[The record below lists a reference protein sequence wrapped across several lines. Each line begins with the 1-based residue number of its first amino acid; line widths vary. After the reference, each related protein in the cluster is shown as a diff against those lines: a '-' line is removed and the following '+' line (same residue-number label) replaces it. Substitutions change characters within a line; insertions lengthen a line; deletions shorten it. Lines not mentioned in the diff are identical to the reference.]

1 MHIEYHVPGFYIGK
15 PYDYNE
21 YICSASLDKVVIC
34 KILFEAFSFIYKQAL
49 YFMPQYPVMYW
60 IILYP
65 DKNGGGKKLGYISAS
80 EYFSV
85 ERFITQPSYCLWAQT
100 CKVLFVKCVRR
111 NDPAGM

>member
-1 MHIEYHVPGFYIGK
+1 MSIYVLHLLTKWSFVKYCLK
-15 PYDYNE
+15 
-21 YICSASLDKVVIC
+21 
-34 KILFEAFSFIYKQAL
+34 AFSFIYKQAL

-80 EYFSV
+80 EYFPV
-85 ERFITQPSYCLWAQT
+85 ERFITQPSYCLRAQT
-100 CKVLFVKCVRR
+100 CKVLFVKCARR